1 MKRFAWHLLALYL
14 IGISVEGLTA
24 ETATLVLGG
33 SASPDGNGVI
43 SGIEPVLA
51 LNNNGQVA
59 FVASLTGTKNPSTD
73 ARGIFIADTNTVTK
87 LVRTGET
94 TPDGNG
100 TFKHFTFEFGPIER
114 LVINDNGTVAFMAL
128 LTGTAGG
135 STDNVGLFS
144 ASADGAIKKF
154 VRVADPTPDGN
165 GVFAKTPPDGFQFP
179 EVPAIGISLPGID
192 NSGRAVFHGIL
203 TGTSGGLGV
212 DDTGV
217 FWSDGNNITRV
228 SRAGEAV
235 TGEDETVET
244 IFLEFA
250 SSLGGQVAIHTY
262 LVSDFMD
269 EPGHRRDDLE
279 RIYRRTGDVMEEVVR
294 SGITITDGN
303 GQLAGISFGSIGIAD
318 NGKVT
323 FLGGVGNSDNYLLDR
338 IRLFQTDGTTLTQ
351 IVRTGQLPP
360 GEPDEP
366 GKKPFQ
372 LEYIIDSDSSSHAE
386 VVFSAVL
393 ERNEIP
399 PDNRSSGI
407 YLGDGNSLS
416 LVVHEGDALPVGNGT
431 FGSVA
436 VPLFMNS
443 SGEFAFS
450 AAINGTNDPGDYRG
464 IFFVDS
470 DRTIHTV
477 ARKGMPLA
485 GSTIFFAFFL
495 GDFKNESKMDI
506 SKLSLGG
513 MNAINDSGQ
522 VVFSAMLADGR
533 AGIFLWQASDGP
545 PDDDTIFADDFE

>member
-1 MKRFAWHLLALYL
+1 MKRFAWHLRVLCLV
-14 IGISVEGLTA
+14 GINPEGLTA
-24 ETATLVLGG
+24 ETATLVLTG

-43 SGIEPVLA
+43 SSIEPVLP

-59 FVASLTGTKNPSTD
+59 FVASLTGTNSPSTD

-94 TPDGNG
+94 APDGNG
-100 TFKHFTFEFGPIER
+100 IFNHFAYEIGIIER
-114 LVINDNGTVAFMAL
+114 LVLNDNGTVAFMAK
-128 LTGTAGG
+128 LTGTAGD
-135 STDNVGLFS
+135 STDNVGLFG
-144 ASADGAIKKF
+144 ASAGAAIKKF
-154 VRVADPTPDGN
+154 VRVSDTAPDGN
-165 GVFAKTPPDGFQFP
+165 GIFAKTPPDGFQFP

-192 NSGRAVFHGIL
+192 NSGRAAFHGIL

-235 TGEDETVET
+235 TGEDETFET
-244 IFLEFA
+244 ILLEFA
-250 SSLGGQVAIHTY
+250 SNLGGQVAIHTY
-262 LVSDFMD
+262 LVSNFMD
-269 EPGHRRDDLE
+269 GHRDDLE
-279 RIYRRTGDVMEEVVR
+279 RIYRRNGDVMEEVVR
-294 SGITITDGN
+294 SGITITEGS
-303 GQLAGISFGSIGIAD
+303 GRLARILFGSIGIAD

-323 FLGGVGNSDNYLLDR
+323 FLGSVDHSDNFLLDG
-338 IRLFQTDGTTLTQ
+338 IRLFQTDGTTFTQ
-351 IVRTGQLPP
+351 IVREGQLPP

-372 LEYIIDSDSSSHAE
+372 FGHIVDSDSSSHAE
-386 VVFSAVL
+386 VAFSAVL
-393 ERNEIP
+393 ERNELP

-436 VPLFMNS
+436 VPLFMNN

-450 AAINGTNDPGDYRG
+450 AALKGTNDPGDNRG

-485 GSTIFFAFFL
+485 GSTILFASFL
-495 GDFKNESKMDI
+495 GDFINGITMDI
-506 SKLSLGG
+506 SELSLAG
-513 MNAINDSGQ
+513 MDAVNDSGQ
-522 VVFSAMLADGR
+522 VVFTALLADGR
-533 AGIFLWQASDGP
+533 SGIFLWQASDGP